1 MHSFPHFRK
10 IPLDTTSY
18 KLYYV
23 NYEIGLTLG
32 PVDCLCATPQAP
44 FKDFVNN
51 AFPIG
56 WWSVLLGVGLLD
68 FVLEKLLKLVRV
80 RPNNPSP
87 VYK

>member
-23 NYEIGLTLG
+23 NYEIRLTLG
-32 PVDCLCATPQAP
+32 PVDCLCNSAGSL
-44 FKDFVNN
+44 KDFVNN